1 MASSPLIVDAQ
12 LSPNL
17 VGPRFRQSPMTARA
31 QQRGCLVVGVTEPTS
46 RPGRQRSLRYTPK
59 AGRKNSSGQV
69 RNDGR
74 AQVESHLGR
83 NRLTLDAPY
92 KATLIL
98 QAVSWYLRYPLS
110 YRDIEELFLE
120 RGLAVD
126 HSTLNGLDGVDAP
139 DGISVPEWGC

>member
-1 MASSPLIVDAQ
+1 MASSPLIVVAQ

-17 VGPRFRQSPMTARA
+17 VGPRLRQSPMTARA

-74 AQVESHLGR
+74 GQVESHLGR

-92 KATLIL
+92 KAMLL
-98 QAVSWYLRYPLS
+98 EVS
-110 YRDIEELFLE
+110 
-120 RGLAVD
+120 
-126 HSTLNGLDGVDAP
+126 AP
-139 DGISVPEWGC
+139 IATARAEAASARAGSSPR

>member
-1 MASSPLIVDAQ
+1 MTIRGGGHPKPTMVLTPFLRMGPPPRSFAADAHDCIMVRPPLDLPNTRLWRDDPRPLASSPLIVDAQ

-17 VGPRFRQSPMTARA
+17 VRPRLRQSPMTARA

-74 AQVESHLGR
+74 GQVESHLGR
-83 NRLTLDAPY
+83 NRLTLDA
-92 KATLIL
+92 
-98 QAVSWYLRYPLS
+98 
-110 YRDIEELFLE
+110 
-120 RGLAVD
+120 
-126 HSTLNGLDGVDAP
+126 
-139 DGISVPEWGC
+139 

>member
-17 VGPRFRQSPMTARA
+17 VGPRLRQSPMTARA

-69 RNDGR
+69 RNEGR
-74 AQVESHLGR
+74 GQVESHLGR

-92 KATLIL
+92 KTFVPPML
-98 QAVSWYLRYPLS
+98 
-110 YRDIEELFLE
+110 D
-120 RGLAVD
+120 RGHHLVF
-126 HSTLNGLDGVDAP
+126 
-139 DGISVPEWGC
+139 

>member
-1 MASSPLIVDAQ
+1 
-12 LSPNL
+12 
-17 VGPRFRQSPMTARA
+17 MTARA

-74 AQVESHLGR
+74 GQVESHLGR

-92 KATLIL
+92 KAMLLPVVI
-98 QAVSWYLRYPLS
+98 RIPLS
-110 YRDIEELFLE
+110 TRADAWVEQFRSAQWL
-120 RGLAVD
+120 RGALGRCFV
-126 HSTLNGLDGVDAP
+126 LPLRLGR
-139 DGISVPEWGC
+139 ISGSRS